1 MSIMNT
7 VMKSR
12 KDLFPHFIPR
22 IYGQITR
29 TQRKQTW
36 EHFVPAYYRYEDALE
51 PKHVSFPDY
60 VDALRLNRVCHSCEE
75 AHDK

>member
-36 EHFVPAYYRYEDALE
+36 EHFVPANYRYEDT
-51 PKHVSFPDY
+51 KHVSFPDY